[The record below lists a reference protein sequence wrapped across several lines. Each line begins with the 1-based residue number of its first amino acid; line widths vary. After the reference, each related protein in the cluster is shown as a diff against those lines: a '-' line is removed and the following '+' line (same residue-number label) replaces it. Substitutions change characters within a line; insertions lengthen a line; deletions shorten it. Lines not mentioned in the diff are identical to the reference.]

1 MTGHTDYGRCE
12 SPLLGNREFAPTSPG
27 HSGCAQRRSSPHPV
41 AVLGGG
47 DFARS
52 LARRLLTAGHPV
64 VVGSR
69 LPSAAAALFPP
80 QVEVTTREGA
90 AGGTAHLVLVAV
102 PREHF
107 NTLLPLADSLRGKV
121 VVDVSNRDRRGATGP
136 SNAEMLAEI
145 LPEARV
151 VKAFNTLSAW
161 SLQHGPRDA
170 SRHVPVCSDCMEAKA
185 EVMQLA
191 RTLGFTPVDMGSLLS
206 AHELEEIP
214 LRLFPDWRMPVLLSL
229 GLATGAYIYAF
240 LQDVI
245 HPFIMKQ
252 RSEFYRIPVEL
263 VNKTLPVVALV
274 LLSLVYLPGVLA
286 AVQQL
291 RYRTKRRRFAPWLDS
306 WLRSRKQ
313 LGLLSFFF
321 AALHA
326 IYSLALPLRR
336 SYRYGLL
343 NEAVHMV
350 HKRIDTI
357 WNDESVWRME
367 IYISLGIMAFGLL
380 ALLAVTSLPSVSAA
394 LNWREFTFIQS
405 QLGCVA
411 LTVST
416 LHALM
421 FGWKRAF
428 EPQRYHFY
436 MPPLF
441 LLALPL
447 PIGTLLGRLIL
458 QVPCLQRRLQ
468 RIRRGWEDDRHT
480 QSIQD
485 YNELTSIL

>member
-343 NEAVHMV
+343 NEAVHM
-350 HKRIDTI
+350 
-357 WNDESVWRME
+357 
-367 IYISLGIMAFGLL
+367 
-380 ALLAVTSLPSVSAA
+380 
-394 LNWREFTFIQS
+394 S

>member
-185 EVMQLA
+185 E
-191 RTLGFTPVDMGSLLS
+191 
-206 AHELEEIP
+206 
-214 LRLFPDWRMPVLLSL
+214 
-229 GLATGAYIYAF
+229 
-240 LQDVI
+240 DVI

>member
-1 MTGHTDYGRCE
+1 MTGHADSGRCE
-12 SPLLGNREFAPTSPG
+12 SPLLGNRSLAPISPQHPG
-27 HSGCAQRRSSPHPV
+27 WAERREPRRPV

-52 LARRLLTAGHPV
+52 LAGRLLTAGHPV

-80 QVEVTTREGA
+80 QVDVTTREGA
-90 AGGTAHLVLVAV
+90 AGGAARLVLVAV
-102 PREHF
+102 PRDHF
-107 NTLLPLADSLRGKV
+107 NTLVPLAEALRGKV
-121 VVDVSNRDRRGATGP
+121 VVDVSNRDRRGDPGP
-136 SNAEMLAEI
+136 SNAHVLADI

-170 SRHVPVCSDCMEAKA
+170 SRHVHVCSDCMEAKA

-206 AHELEEIP
+206 AHELEEMP
-214 LRLFPDWRMPVLLSL
+214 LRLFPEWRMPVLLSL
-229 GLATGAYIYAF
+229 GLATGVYIYAF
-240 LQDVI
+240 LRDVI
-245 HPFIMKQ
+245 HPFIVKQ
-252 RSEFYRIPVEL
+252 RNEFYRIPVEL
-263 VNKTLPVVALV
+263 VNKTLPVVALM

-306 WLRSRKQ
+306 WLHARKQ

-326 IYSLALPLRR
+326 IYTLALPLRR

-350 HKRIDTI
+350 HKRIDTT
-357 WNDESVWRME
+357 WNDEIVWRME
-367 IYISLGIMAFGLL
+367 IYISLGIMALGLL
-380 ALLAVTSLPSVSAA
+380 VLLAITSLPSVSAA
-394 LNWREFTFIQS
+394 LNWREFTFIQPS
-405 QLGCVA
+405 P
-411 LTVST
+411 
-416 LHALM
+416 
-421 FGWKRAF
+421 FR
-428 EPQRYHFY
+428 R
-436 MPPLF
+436 LF
-441 LLALPL
+441 LPL
-447 PIGTLLGRLIL
+447 PSHLELL
-458 QVPCLQRRLQ
+458 
-468 RIRRGWEDDRHT
+468 
-480 QSIQD
+480 
-485 YNELTSIL
+485 